1 MALREQKGLPVEAE
15 GPSKRK
21 EAPGLVPQNEQR
33 TDAERAPQDEESDLA
48 VEQKSGGG
56 RPSRLSVIKRH
67 PFVAALIVL
76 LLIAVAIVG
85 VLWWLHA
92 RQFVSTDDAFIDTRT
107 VLISP
112 AVAGSIVAVPVTDN
126 QEVHA
131 GTVLVKVDPRDY
143 QVAVENAKAQLEQA
157 NASVANLLAQIAAQ
171 QANIDQAQKQATQA
185 QAALQFSEQQYN
197 RYQTLLKRGAGTE
210 QQAQQATADLT
221 QKRAAY
227 AGAQAAV
234 TAAQKQLAVLRT
246 QQQSARAQVDA
257 ARASLHQAQINLQ
270 RTTIEAPEDGRV
282 AKLTAAKGNYAQP
295 GQALMSLVP
304 DTVWVTANFKETALA
319 DMRIGQ
325 PVTITVD
332 AYPDK
337 TFHGHVASIQAG
349 SGAAFSLLPPE
360 NATGNF
366 VKVVQ
371 RVPVKIVFDHKPD
384 VYLGPGMSVV
394 PSVKVQ

>member
-1 MALREQKGLPVEAE
+1 MALREQKEPPAEAE
-15 GPSKRK
+15 GPAKTT
-21 EAPGLVPQNEQR
+21 EAPGLVPRSEQR
-33 TDAERAPQDEESDLA
+33 TEADRARQDEESERA
-48 VEQKSGGG
+48 VGQGSDRG
-56 RPSRLSVIKRH
+56 RRSRFGAIRRH

-76 LLIAVAIVG
+76 VLIAVAIVG

-92 RQFVSTDDAFIDTRT
+92 RQFVSTDDAFIDART
-107 VLISP
+107 VSISP
-112 AVAGSIVAVPVTDN
+112 EVAGSIVAVPVTDN
-126 QEVHA
+126 QDVHA
-131 GTVLVKVDPRDY
+131 GTTLVKIDPRDY
-143 QVAVENAKAQLEQA
+143 QVAVEKAKAQLEQA
-157 NASVANLLAQIAAQ
+157 KASVANLIAQIAAQ
-171 QANIDQAQKQATQA
+171 QANIDQAQKNATQA

-197 RYQTLLKRGAGTE
+197 RSQTLLKRGAGTE

-246 QQQSARAQVDA
+246 QQQSTYAQVDA
-257 ARASLHQAQINLQ
+257 ARASLHQAQVNLQ
-270 RTTIEAPEDGRV
+270 RTIIEAPEDGRV
-282 AKLTAAKGNYAQP
+282 TKLTAAKGNYAQP

-304 DTVWVTANFKETALA
+304 DTVWITANFKETALA
-319 DMRIGQ
+319 NMRIGQ
-325 PVTITVD
+325 PVTIAVD
-332 AYPDK
+332 AYPGK